1 MYQSVDDRPETTVAI
16 LPKNR
21 GLATAAADAFGASS
35 PCADTRRAFA
45 RGEDIPMLASELARR
60 GRGVVAYTGC
70 DLLEEWLAAGNR
82 LDPRLDTVIIPWND
96 PAARFG
102 KPALC
107 AIAPRDYTLPERGI
121 VRAAYCAR
129 YPTLAQQ
136 YLATLATAER
146 SIEPIAIG
154 GTVENALAYGMA
166 DLMIDIVL
174 TGGTIDAMDLEIVEV
189 IFRSDLAM
197 LVTR

>member
-1 MYQSVDDRPETTVAI
+1 MSDRPASAVVI

-21 GLATAAADAFGASS
+21 GLAATAAAAYDARPGE
-35 PCADTRRAFA
+35 ADAQRTLA
-45 RGEDIPMLASELARR
+45 RGEDIPLLASDLARR
-60 GRGVVAYTGC
+60 GRDVVAYTGS

-82 LDPRLDTVIIPWND
+82 LDPRLGVVTIPWND
-96 PAARFG
+96 PRARFG

-107 AIAPRDYTLPERGI
+107 AIAPRGYRLAERGV

-136 YLATLATAER
+136 YLATLATSER
-146 SIEPIAIG
+146 SIEPIAIS

-166 DLMIDIVL
+166 EVMIDIVL
-174 TGGTIDAMDLEIVEV
+174 TGSTIDAMDLEVLEV